1 MNKKIII
8 LILLSIFSAGCTI
21 IPKPHY
27 IIDTTPSFDS
37 STPETYVLKQNSGFI
52 GFLKNGNGIITE
64 NARQRYN
71 NLIKEY
77 GDKLLDDV
85 GYKIEK
91 DSGIS
96 RIEGDNVLYE
106 IDQQHLFYFI
116 IMNQWNKQN
125 RTQK

>member
-1 MNKKIII
+1 VEQ
-8 LILLSIFSAGCTI
+8 
-21 IPKPHY
+21 P
-27 IIDTTPSFDS
+27 
-37 STPETYVLKQNSGFI
+37 LKQNSGFI

-96 RIEGDNVLYE
+96 PIQGDNVLYE

-116 IMNQWNKQN
+116 LINQWNKQN